1 MYDADIQST
10 DAAAKGARSWMA
22 PQVSTGLFMTPYKYK
37 DMGSY
42 MIGVTQ
48 MIPNASRLKADSDYM
63 NATSVEVENKIIL
76 LIN

>member
-1 MYDADIQST
+1 LDGTSSEYRLVYDSVQ
-10 DAAAKGARSWMA
+10 
-22 PQVSTGLFMTPYKYK
+22 YK

-63 NATSVEVENKIIL
+63 NNATSVEVENKIIL

>member
-1 MYDADIQST
+1 
-10 DAAAKGARSWMA
+10 
-22 PQVSTGLFMTPYKYK
+22 
-37 DMGSY
+37 

-63 NATSVEVENKIIL
+63 NAMSSVEVENKIIL

>member
-1 MYDADIQST
+1 LDGTSSEYRLVYDPYNINQI
-10 DAAAKGARSWMA
+10 W
-22 PQVSTGLFMTPYKYK
+22 GL
-37 DMGSY
+37 

-63 NATSVEVENKIIL
+63 NAMSSVEVENKIIL